1 MRNVL
6 KNKKRR
12 IKNREI
18 NNLILQF
25 LSNNSGV
32 AKKKDLIESLGK
44 HVTLVTIYRGIN
56 RLLRKG
62 EIVSFQVGKDHYLAL
77 F

>member
-1 MRNVL
+1 MRSMF

-18 NNLILQF
+18 NNMILQF
-25 LSNNSGV
+25 LHDNSGV

-44 HVTLVTIYRGIN
+44 HVTL
-56 RLLRKG
+56 LLFT
-62 EIVSFQVGKDHYLAL
+62 EE
-77 F
+77 

>member
-44 HVTLVTIYRGIN
+44 HVTL
-56 RLLRKG
+56 LLFT
-62 EIVSFQVGKDHYLAL
+62 EE
-77 F
+77 